1 MSGKIYFCYKF
12 DGMAT
17 VNFLI
22 KGNEDPI
29 TIYVRFVNGKKHD
42 YTKSTKK
49 IVNLNNCIISRKG
62 KRSSIISG
70 IKKNSPETKNL
81 NKKLRDLKNYIID
94 SYDEE
99 DNDNIGP
106 KWLERKIEIFNGD
119 YKPEENKK
127 SNLLLDAVGAIID
140 NAHTREN
147 SKGGLGLSLSRIN
160 SYKTLRNILTEY
172 QGRKKFVVSDVN
184 IKFGKDFLNWML
196 TKKNYS
202 ESYSRKKID
211 DLKTVCTDAEI
222 QGIPTSPQLKKVK
235 GGKPKNDT
243 VIYLDPAELSII
255 KNIDMENKTL
265 ENSKKWLLLGCNIG
279 QRGSDLLALRESN
292 FVTRQGLDLI
302 ELKQKKT
309 GKNVTIPV
317 LETTKE
323 ILKEG
328 LPYPISIQK
337 FNDHLKLICEKAGL
351 NEVIPGSKIVMVD
364 KHGNELEK
372 DDNGK
377 YLGEGFKRK
386 LAGYYPK
393 WQLIS
398 SHVCRRSFAS
408 NQYGIL
414 PTPLIMQI
422 TAHSTEKMLLNYIGK
437 SSMDYAQA
445 IAEFYKNQKKL

>member
-1 MSGKIYFCYKF
+1 
-12 DGMAT
+12 MAS
-17 VNFLI
+17 VNFRLKGVRNPSPIYIRFRHSNDFNIWKKTGKVIDPKNWLVDKKKGYNGINPKLI
-22 KGNEDPI
+22 KNDPDI
-29 TIYVRFVNGKKHD
+29 R
-42 YTKSTKK
+42 
-49 IVNLNNCIISRKG
+49 NLNHELEKL
-62 KRSSIISG
+62 SIHLIG
-70 IKKNSPETKNL
+70 EFNQANPKE
-81 NKKLRDLKNYIID
+81 ID
-94 SYDEE
+94 ADWLEKQIDVFNGVYTEE
-99 DNDNIGP
+99 DLAIN
-106 KWLERKIEIFNGD
+106 E
-119 YKPEENKK
+119 
-127 SNLLLDAVGAIID
+127 NLLFAVNNLID

-147 SKGGLGLSLSRIN
+147 SKGGLGLSKSRIN
-160 SYKTLRNILTEY
+160 SYKTLKNILKEY
-172 QGRKKFVVSDVN
+172 QGRKKFKVADVN
-184 IKFGKDFLNWML
+184 IKFGKEFLDWML
-196 TKKNYS
+196 TTKNYS
-202 ESYSRKKID
+202 ESYARKKID
-211 DLKTVCTDAEI
+211 DLKTVCVDAEI
-222 QGIPTSPQLKKVK
+222 NGIPTNPQLKKVK
-235 GGKPKNDT
+235 GGKPKSEFI
-243 VIYLDPAELSII
+243 IYLDPEELSII
-255 KNIDMENKTL
+255 KNKDMENATL

-302 ELKQKKT
+302 ELKQQKT

-328 LPYPISIQK
+328 LPYSISIQK

-351 NEVIPGSKIVMVD
+351 KQVIPGSKIVMVD
-364 KHGNELEK
+364 EKGNELPK
-372 DDNGK
+372 DKNGK
-377 YLGEGFKRK
+377 YIGKGFKRK

-445 IAEFYKNQKKL
+445 IADFFNKQKAK